1 MERKSRRKFSAE
13 FKAKIVIEAL
23 KEKYTIEEI
32 ARKHELHPNQI
43 TIWKKEF
50 LSKAASV
57 FEGEREPMLKKERDE
72 ELEKAYAKI
81 GQIQIENDFLK
92 KKLS

>member
-1 MERKSRRKFSAE
+1 MERRSRRKFSAE
-13 FKAKIVIEAL
+13 FKTKIVLEAL
-23 KEKYTIEEI
+23 KEKNTIEEI

-50 LSKAASV
+50 LSKASV
-57 FEGEREPMLKKERDE
+57 VFDSDREPMLKKERDE
-72 ELEKAYAKI
+72 EMEKLYAKI